1 MVIVTVTHN
10 DLRDEFAMADE
21 AFALSPMSASAAPPS
36 AADFDAIREAFMET
50 SRGRWF
56 LTEYAKRNRN
66 ADTTMVLDAVA
77 RIEQTV
83 AAQQQAA
90 ASDALPKALAAIKLS
105 IAEAKAA
112 AAASFDKRIMDDA
125 LAPIEK
131 GVRIIREISW
141 RWREIG
147 GDSRIC
153 DILDSQ
159 AGAIDAVHEQ
169 LAARDDSAALQVVFG
184 LIESTLDELSDSP
197 AATTSPPRAETA
209 SPPPAAVD
217 EAPASPEDPA
227 PPEQATADAVMAFSS
242 DVESGS
248 HGENASNQ
256 ESEVAHHFSETVKD
270 IGVES
275 ENTPSISEAQV
286 DAVDATEIQSEP
298 LSTTAVSDQD
308 AAHDDAVLDM
318 IALEMGA
325 PDFDEPETLDVA
337 TGDPVI
343 AEPEQAAEP
352 AAESSDASP
361 RGEAETVPEI
371 AAPPSLG
378 ASLLESGIVSR
389 ATPRSDPLA
398 PIRRMTQVEKIA
410 FFS

>member
-1 MVIVTVTHN
+1 
-10 DLRDEFAMADE
+10 MADE

-83 AAQQQAA
+83 AAAQQQAA
-90 ASDALPKALAAIKLS
+90 ASDALPKALAAIKVS

-197 AATTSPPRAETA
+197 AATTSPRAETA
-209 SPPPAAVD
+209 RPPPAADHETV
-217 EAPASPEDPA
+217 ASPDDTAPSEQA
-227 PPEQATADAVMAFSS
+227 PPDAVTAFSS
-242 DVESGS
+242 DAESGS
-248 HGENASNQ
+248 HEENASNQ
-256 ESEVAHHFSETVKD
+256 EPGVSHDETVRNSS
-270 IGVES
+270 VES
-275 ENTPSISEAQV
+275 ENAASSSEAQV
-286 DAVDATEIQSEP
+286 DTVDTANTETRCEQP
-298 LSTTAVSDQD
+298 VAAVSEQD

-325 PDFDEPETLDVA
+325 PDFDESETVDA
-337 TGDPVI
+337 AIGDPVI
-343 AEPEQAAEP
+343 AEPEQAFES
-352 AAESSDASP
+352 AANSSNASP
-361 RGEAETVPEI
+361 HEQSATIPEI
-371 AAPPSLG
+371 AEPPSLG

-389 ATPRSDPLA
+389 AAPRSDPLA
-398 PIRRMTQVEKIA
+398 PIRRMTQAEKIA